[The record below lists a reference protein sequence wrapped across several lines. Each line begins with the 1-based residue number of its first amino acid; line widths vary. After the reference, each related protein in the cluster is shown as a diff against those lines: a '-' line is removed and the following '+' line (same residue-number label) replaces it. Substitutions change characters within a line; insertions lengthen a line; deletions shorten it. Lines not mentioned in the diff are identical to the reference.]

1 MPRFLP
7 LSDVSCRQLGTR
19 HLEQDM
25 KFLVHLTKYLG
36 QIQDSSLSYGKC
48 HAVALRV
55 ELNQDESAGTTN

>member
-1 MPRFLP
+1 
-7 LSDVSCRQLGTR
+7 
-19 HLEQDM
+19 M